1 MLKVKNKKMK
11 GVMKKL
17 GIVFLGL
24 ILTFSFSLSQVQYP
38 LYYLKSGFHVSY
50 VANYPTIPKIDGC
63 DDVIAGLDL
72 NKNGKLEILA
82 INDPTISSP
91 SSGDTTKWV
100 FWFENDGNDN
110 YKLLWSTALPL
121 TSTSTGYSFPGVN
134 VTDVD
139 GDGNYE
145 ICVVNPSNADIAQGI
160 VNPDKIFFY
169 EYDPNAKTFPSE
181 PTFAWNL
188 DYPADGDAGFRL
200 TYLLADDFDNDGK
213 QEIALLDRTSRIH
226 MWIISLD
233 TPELDPFSSFK
244 VEFQDSSLT
253 ATWAFDI
260 AVTDFDNDGKK
271 EVWFGTWTDFTWVI
285 VEAEGADE
293 YVIKKVITNSHIG
306 SGTVVG
312 TKRNLK
318 FMDMDMD
325 GYPEG
330 FAFATNGQLVF
341 IENKKPSDISEIDS
355 TYFRRV
361 GGWDYCRGADWGDL
375 DGDGNLDVIV
385 AGNYRNVYHVEYTGS
400 GSFADST
407 SWEWSVFLDDTIG
420 TPRYYYVSIPPRDM
434 DGDGKKEVVI
444 SSLQRPDSTRGFF
457 IVFESDVA
465 VKVQAEGEI
474 LTGYYL
480 AQNYPN
486 PFNPT
491 TWIEF
496 VLPKD
501 EFVTLKIYTLDGREV
516 KTLVENKLYSA
527 GRHRI
532 SWDGTDNI
540 GSKVASGVYIYRIEA
555 GKFKASKKMLFLK

>member
-1 MLKVKNKKMK
+1 M
-11 GVMKKL
+11 
-17 GIVFLGL
+17 
-24 ILTFSFSLSQVQYP
+24 
-38 LYYLKSGFHVSY
+38 
-50 VANYPTIPKIDGC
+50 
-63 DDVIAGLDL
+63 
-72 NKNGKLEILA
+72 
-82 INDPTISSP
+82 
-91 SSGDTTKWV
+91 
-100 FWFENDGNDN
+100 
-110 YKLLWSTALPL
+110 
-121 TSTSTGYSFPGVN
+121 
-134 VTDVD
+134 
-139 GDGNYE
+139 
-145 ICVVNPSNADIAQGI
+145 
-160 VNPDKIFFY
+160 
-169 EYDPNAKTFPSE
+169 
-181 PTFAWNL
+181 
-188 DYPADGDAGFRL
+188 
-200 TYLLADDFDNDGK
+200 TYLLTDDFDNDGR

-260 AVTDFDNDGKK
+260 AVTDFDRDGKK
-271 EVWFGTWTDFTWVI
+271 EIWFGTWTNFTWVI
-285 VEAEGADE
+285 VEAEGPDT
-293 YVIKKVITNSHIG
+293 YVIKKVVTNSHVG

-318 FMDMDMD
+318 FVDMD
-325 GYPEG
+325 GDGYLEG

-341 IENKKPSDISEIDS
+341 IENKKPGDVSEIDS

-385 AGNYRNVYHVEYTGS
+385 AGNYRNVYHVRYTGS

-407 SWEWSVFLDDTIG
+407 SWEWSEFLNDTIG
-420 TPRYYYVSIPPRDM
+420 TPRYYYVSLPPRDM
-434 DGDGKKEVVI
+434 DGDGKREVVI
-444 SSLQRPDSTRGFF
+444 GSLQRPDSTRGFF

-501 EFVTLKIYTLDGREV
+501 EFVTLKVYTLDGREV
-516 KTLVENKLYSA
+516 KTLIENKLYSA

-532 SWDGTDNI
+532 SWDGTDNV
-540 GSKVASGVYIYRIEA
+540 GGKVASGVYIYRIEA